1 MKHMHSLL
9 KRQIKKNFG
18 GTEGISDGLETFI
31 QSIDRTYQEFDTD
44 REMLERSLEL
54 SSREMLQANAELRAI
69 FQAFPDLI
77 FRLEADGTI
86 VNCEVGR
93 DGDLFSEPEKIIG
106 KHIYDIPLS
115 EVGIQFRRAISK
127 VVETQ
132 TIVSV
137 EYTLNLNDHPNF
149 YEARLIPY
157 LENQMV
163 VIIRNVTDQKQ
174 VQEALRESEEHFRML
189 SERIPIGISVMRP
202 DLTFEYFNPRF
213 TEIFDYT
220 LSDIHN
226 KNTWFKKA
234 YPDPAYRQKLISIW
248 TEDFIENIQVKKNY
262 DRIFTV
268 RCKNGKDKLISFR
281 SLIMPDGKH
290 LVTYEDVTERKKLGD
305 QLMQAQKM
313 EAIGTLAG
321 GIAHDFNN
329 LLMGIQ
335 GRTSLMLM
343 DIGPSHPHFVYLNHI
358 EDIVKSGANLT
369 KQLLGF
375 ARGGKYEERLT
386 NLNELIQNSVD
397 MFARTRKEVKIVR
410 KFEKDLW
417 TVEVDQ
423 GQIEQVLLNMYVNAW
438 HAMPGGGT
446 LYLTTKNIVFNE
458 EDEKTQHLKPG
469 EYVSVS
475 VTDTGTG
482 MDEETQSRIFEPF
495 FTTKEIGSGT
505 GLGLASAYGIILN
518 HDGIINVYSEQGVG
532 TTFNIYLPV
541 SVKKIKQTEEPS
553 KGIAMGTETVLLV
566 DDEDIIVEVGRI
578 SLEKLGYKIL
588 TAQNGIEAIEVL
600 KSHPDVEIVILDM
613 IMPEMGGGET
623 YDRLKELRPDIKVI
637 LSSGYN
643 IDGRAKEILKRGCDS
658 FIQKPFNINDLSQK
672 IREVLSGGE
681 EVNK

>member
-9 KRQIKKNFG
+9 RRQIKKYFG
-18 GTEGISDGLETFI
+18 GTEGIPDGLETFI
-31 QSIDRTYQEFDTD
+31 QSIDRTYREFDTD

-54 SSREMLQANAELRAI
+54 SSREMLQANAELRAV

-86 VNCEVGR
+86 ISCEVGR
-93 DGDLFSEPEKIIG
+93 DIDLFSAPEKVIG
-106 KHIYDIPLS
+106 RHIYDIPVP
-115 EVGIQFRRAISK
+115 EVGMRFRRAISK
-127 VVETQ
+127 VKETQ
-132 TIVSV
+132 TIVCV
-137 EYTLNLNDHPNF
+137 EYDLNLNGRTNF

-174 VQEALRESEEHFRML
+174 VQEALRKSEEHFRML
-189 SERIPIGISVMRP
+189 LQSVPIGISVMDQ
-202 DLTFEYFNPRF
+202 DLIFQYFNLRF
-213 TEIFDYT
+213 TEIFGYT
-220 LSDIHN
+220 LRDIHD

-234 YPDPAYRQKLISIW
+234 YPDPAYRKKVISVWTDDLIK
-248 TEDFIENIQVKKNY
+248 NVKNETVY

-281 SLIMPDGKH
+281 SIVTPDGKH
-290 LVTYEDVTERKKLGD
+290 MVTYEDITERKRLED
-305 QLMQAQKM
+305 QLIHAQKM

-343 DIGPSHPHFVYLNHI
+343 DIGPSHPHFTYLNHI

-375 ARGGKYEERLT
+375 ARRGKYDEKLT
-386 NLNELIQNSVD
+386 NLNELIQKSME
-397 MFARTRKEVKIVR
+397 MFVRTRKEIKVVQ
-410 KFEKDLW
+410 KFKKDLW
-417 TVEVDQ
+417 MVEVDQ

-446 LYLTTKNIVFNE
+446 LYLTTENIVISK
-458 EDEKTQHLKPG
+458 EDEKLQSLKPG
-469 EYVSVS
+469 EYVLVS
-475 VTDTGTG
+475 ITDTGVG
-482 MDEETQSRIFEPF
+482 MDKETSSRIFEPF

-518 HDGIINVYSEQGVG
+518 HNGVINVYSEQGVG
-532 TTFNIYLPV
+532 TTFKIYLPA
-541 SVKKIKQTEEPS
+541 SVKKTEQTEELS
-553 KGIAMGTETVLLV
+553 EGIAMGTETVLLV
-566 DDEDIIVEVGRI
+566 DDEDIVVEVGRKI
-578 SLEKLGYKIL
+578 LERFGYKVL
-588 TAQNGIEAIEVL
+588 TARNGVEAIEVF
-600 KSHPDVEIVILDM
+600 KSHSNIDIVILDM

-623 YDRLKELRPDIKVI
+623 YDRLKEIRPDIKVI
-637 LSSGYN
+637 LASGYSVE
-643 IDGRAKEILKRGCDS
+643 GRAQEILKRGCNC
-658 FIQKPFNINDLSQK
+658 FVQKPFDINDISQK
-672 IREVLSGGE
+672 IREVLSSG
-681 EVNK
+681 